1 VRIRFWGTRGSIPT
15 PGQRTVRYGGNTA
28 CVEVRDSSDAL
39 LVLDAGTGLRELGV
53 HLAQDGGG
61 PISLDLFISHLH
73 WDHIQGIP
81 FFRPAYDPRT
91 ALRIH
96 APQHSKPLKDLLG
109 LGMDDPFFPVDLDA
123 VPAKLEIDELGERGE
138 RRAGPFSV
146 RAARLFH
153 PAPAFAYRVE
163 ADGRVLV
170 YATDTEDPF
179 SGREN
184 PVIELAKGA
193 DVLIHDAQYVN
204 GDFKKGWG
212 HSTAESAV
220 DVAVRAG
227 AKKLVLYHHDP
238 ERTDDA
244 LDKIALDL
252 QRLAKQ
258 KGAVEVIVAYEG
270 LEIAL

>member
-1 VRIRFWGTRGSIPT
+1 
-15 PGQRTVRYGGNTA
+15 
-28 CVEVRDSSDAL
+28 
-39 LVLDAGTGLRELGV
+39 
-53 HLAQDGGG
+53 
-61 PISLDLFISHLH
+61 
-73 WDHIQGIP
+73 
-81 FFRPAYDPRT
+81 
-91 ALRIH
+91 
-96 APQHSKPLKDLLG
+96 
-109 LGMDDPFFPVDLDA
+109 
-123 VPAKLEIDELGERGE
+123 
-138 RRAGPFSV
+138 
-146 RAARLFH
+146 
-153 PAPAFAYRVE
+153 
-163 ADGRVLV
+163 V